1 MGSISALIEKLTSGA
16 FDKRLAQLYSSDENI
31 LRYQRK
37 RYTQALLSFSRLY
50 PYKTDVSVFSASG
63 RTEICGNHTDH
74 NNGKTLAAA
83 INLDVIAVA
92 AKNEGSIEVFSSG
105 FDPDKIELCDINYKE
120 SEKNTSRALIKGICN
135 GFEKQ
140 GYKYGGF
147 CAYTTSDVLKG
158 SGVSSSAAFE
168 VLLSAIQ
175 NYFYNN
181 GAVDAVSVAKISQ
194 YAENKFFGKPCG
206 LLDQS
211 ASSVGGL
218 MVIDFECPTSPKIEK
233 IEFDFNKSGYALCI
247 VNTGGSHAELTHEY
261 AAIPSEMKAV
271 AGFFGKQTLRE
282 VNREDIRQNAKV
294 LREKLGDR
302 AILRAMHF
310 FDEND
315 RVDRLS
321 RALSENDF
329 SEALRQIRRSGRSS
343 FMYLQNIYSSALPLD
358 QGLSLALCLSDSIL
372 GYDGAFRVHGGGFG
386 GTIEAFVPKNM
397 LPEYKKCMDN
407 VFGEGACIEL
417 NIRKQG
423 GTLVIE

>member
-1 MGSISALIEKLTSGA
+1 MSNISDLIERIGSGA
-16 FDKRLAQLYSSDENI
+16 FDERFAQLYSNDKDTI
-31 LRYQRK
+31 CYQRK
-37 RYTQALLSFSRLY
+37 RYTQALLNFSRLY
-50 PYKTDVSVFSASG
+50 PHKTDVFVFSAPG

-92 AKNEGSIEVFSSG
+92 AKNEGSIEVFSKG
-105 FDPDKIELCDINYKE
+105 FAPDKINLCDIEYNE
-120 SEKNTSRALIKGICN
+120 SEKNTSRALIKGVCS
-135 GFEKQ
+135 GFEKR
-140 GYKYGGF
+140 GFKFGGF
-147 CAYTTSDVLKG
+147 VAYTTSDVLKG
-158 SGVSSSAAFE
+158 SGISSSAAFE
-168 VLLSAIQ
+168 VLLCTIE

-181 GAVDAVSVAKISQ
+181 AGIDTVTVAKVAQ

-206 LLDQS
+206 LLDQT

-218 MVIDFECPTSPKIEK
+218 MVIDFECADNPKIEK
-233 IEFDFNKSGYALCI
+233 IDFDFNKSGYALCI

-261 AAIPSEMKAV
+261 AAIPAEMKSV

-282 VNREDIRQNAKV
+282 LKREDIRENAKT
-294 LREKLGDR
+294 LREGLGDR

-315 RVDRLS
+315 RVDSLS
-321 RALSENDF
+321 KALCENDF
-329 SEALRQIRRSGRSS
+329 SKALRQIRRSGRSS
-343 FMYLQNIYSSALPLD
+343 FMYLQNIYSSALPTE
-358 QGLSLALCLSDSIL
+358 QGLSLALALSDSIL

-397 LPEYKKCMDN
+397 LSEYKKCMDN
-407 VFGEGACIEL
+407 VFGEGACMVL
-417 NIRKQG
+417 NIRKLG